1 VASLRVPA
9 ASLEPPTRLAHHA
22 EVLARIRA
30 AVGRVIRGKPEAIE
44 LLLLTLLAGGHA
56 LVEDVPG
63 VGKTTLAK
71 ALARVFDVGFS
82 RVQFTPDLLPADI
95 TGTYVLSPRDGTF
108 ALRAGPVFANVVLA
122 DEINRASPRTQSAL
136 LEAMSEAQVT
146 VDGTTYPLVAPFF
159 VFATQNPH
167 EFAGTYPLPEA
178 QLDRFLVC
186 IAIGYP
192 SEDEELSMLYARQ
205 REEPLDRLSAL
216 ATREDLTAIQTAVQ
230 NVEVKPAV
238 GRYLL
243 SVVAATRG
251 HKDVVLGASPRGA
264 LALFR
269 ASQARAYLAG
279 RAYVSPDD
287 VQFLA
292 VPVLAHRI
300 VLTPEARYGGRGAD
314 GVLRDV
320 VQSLRIPV

>member
-1 VASLRVPA
+1 ML
-9 ASLEPPTRLAHHA
+9 
-22 EVLARIRA
+22 
-30 AVGRVIRGKPEAIE
+30 
-44 LLLLTLLAGGHA
+44 
-56 LVEDVPG
+56 
-63 VGKTTLAK
+63 
-71 ALARVFDVGFS
+71 
-82 RVQFTPDLLPADI
+82 
-95 TGTYVLSPRDGTF
+95 
-108 ALRAGPVFANVVLA
+108 LA

-146 VDGTTYPLVAPFF
+146 VDGTTYPLAAPFF

-205 REEPLDRLSAL
+205 REEPLDELGAI
-216 ATREDLTAIQTAVQ
+216 ATREDLVEIQTAVQ

-243 SVVAATRG
+243 SVVAGTRG

-269 ASQARAYLAG
+269 ASQARAYLSG
-279 RAYVSPDD
+279 RNYVSPDD
-287 VQFLA
+287 VQSLA
-292 VPVLAHRI
+292 GPVLAHRI
-300 VLTPEARYGGRGAD
+300 ALTPEARYGGRGAD
-314 GVLRDV
+314 GVLKDV
-320 VQSLRIPV
+320 VQSLRIPM